1 MKIIRKSNFLPI
13 FKQKL
18 GLLKKNILYLSPV
31 TDKLQEILLQ
41 MIINPKNFQKD
52 VI

>member
-1 MKIIRKSNFLPI
+1 MKTTRESDLLRF

-31 TDKLQEILLQ
+31 ADKLQEILL
-41 MIINPKNFQKD
+41 
-52 VI
+52 